1 MIEHKKSQLSVRKQ
15 SELLSINRSRLYYK
29 KEPVDTLDV
38 EIMNEMIEINRQYSF
53 YGYRR
58 MRVEL
63 FNRGYEI
70 NHKKVRR
77 LMKKTAL
84 KALFP
89 KKKTS
94 IANSAHD
101 TYPYLLRDLLI
112 DRPNQVWCIDITYIK
127 IRHGYVYLVCLIDVF
142 SRKIVGWC
150 LSPYLDTQPSLEALE
165 SALKLGTP
173 EIINSDQGC
182 QYTSKD
188 WTSALIDKN
197 IKISMDGKGRWADNI
212 PIERFWRSLKYESV
226 YLYSFDTVAEARN
239 TLGAYIDYYNQRR
252 PHQALKYKTP
262 DSVYKEYFLKNQQG
276 DACSES
282 FLIQNNVLANELA
295 RGGEYYSQ
303 K

>member
-1 MIEHKKSQLSVRKQ
+1 MIEHKKNKLSVRKQ

-29 KEPVDTLDV
+29 KGPVDTLDV
-38 EIMNEMIEINRQYSF
+38 EIMNEMIEINRHYPF

-77 LMKKTAL
+77 LMRKTAL
-84 KALFP
+84 TALFP

-127 IRHGYVYLVCLIDVF
+127 IRHGYVYLVCLIDAF
-142 SRKIVGWC
+142 SRKIVGWR

-182 QYTSKD
+182 QYTSKE
-188 WTSALIDKN
+188 WTSTLIDKN

-239 TLGAYIDYYNQRR
+239 TLGAYIDFYNQRR

-262 DSVYKEYFLKNQQG
+262 DFVYKEYFLKNQQG